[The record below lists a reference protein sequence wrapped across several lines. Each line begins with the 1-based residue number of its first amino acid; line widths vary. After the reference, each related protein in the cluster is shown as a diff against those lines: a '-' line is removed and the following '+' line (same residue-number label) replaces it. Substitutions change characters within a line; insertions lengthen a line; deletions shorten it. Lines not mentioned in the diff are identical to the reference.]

1 MIKAT
6 QLMFRSFS
14 TKKHLKFVKNSVAF
28 VALAASVLAQTDCG
42 SIRGTITD
50 QTGAVVPGV
59 SVTVSNSATGV
70 SNSVRSNDT
79 GVYGIAALPAG
90 AYRVEVTPR
99 LTPEP
104 SVFAARMVWRYVS
117 RFRLRE
123 GADPGERAI
132 VALMRMPPCA
142 RDGTGRS
149 MNIPIAY
156 GGGCFITR
164 TLSRTSG
171 GAG

>member
-1 MIKAT
+1 
-6 QLMFRSFS
+6 MFRSFS

-28 VALAASVLAQTDCG
+28 VALAASVLAQTDRG

-90 AYRVEVTPR
+90 APIASKSRR
-99 LTPEP
+99 
-104 SVFAARMVWRYVS
+104 VS
-117 RFRLRE
+117 RQSLPFLRR
-123 GADPGERAI
+123 GWCGD
-132 VALMRMPPCA
+132 M
-142 RDGTGRS
+142 
-149 MNIPIAY
+149 
-156 GGGCFITR
+156 
-164 TLSRTSG
+164 
-171 GAG
+171 